1 MPLSVRQSTEMFH
14 LVFLR
19 ALVAKGEDKRLV
31 ALKGGC
37 NLRFFFGSVRYSEDM
52 DLDVVVI
59 ARETLKNK
67 VDRLLRSPAVT
78 APLKAQ
84 GLTIVETSAPKQT
97 ETTQRWK
104 VGLRRE
110 GDELPIRT
118 KVEFSR
124 RDSIEGTAFEAADR
138 DVLRP
143 YGLTPVLAMHYTTG
157 TAIRQ
162 KIHALAART
171 EPQARD
177 VFDLSLLLA
186 RSDAAGLALDA
197 AAKGWLADAIDHA
210 MGISFDEYASKVAAF
225 LEPAHTELYAE
236 RSAWN
241 AMQEDVV
248 ARLEALR

>member
-1 MPLSVRQSTEMFH
+1 MPLSVRQSTEFFH
-14 LVFLR
+14 IVFLR
-19 ALVAKGEDKRLV
+19 ALVAKGEDKALI

-59 ARETLKNK
+59 AKNTLKNK
-67 VDRLLRSPAVT
+67 VDRLLQSPAVT
-78 APLKAQ
+78 APLKTQ
-84 GLTIVETSAPKQT
+84 GLTVAEASAPKQT

-110 GDELPIRT
+110 GDELLIRT

-124 RDSIEGTAFEAADR
+124 RDTIEGAKFEAADR

-143 YGLTPVLAMHYTTG
+143 YGLTPVLATHYTTG

-186 RSDAAGLALDA
+186 RPDAAGLALDA
-197 AAKGWLADAIDHA
+197 AAKKWLEGAIDHA
-210 MGISFDEYASKVAAF
+210 MGISFDEYASKVVAF
-225 LEPAHTELYAE
+225 LEPNHAE
-236 RSAWN
+236 IYQQRAAWD
-241 AMQEDVV
+241 AMQGDVV
-248 ARLEALR
+248 ERLEALR

>member
-1 MPLSVRQSTEMFH
+1 MPLSVRQNTELFH

-19 ALVAKGEDKRLV
+19 ALVARGEDKSLI

-37 NLRFFFGSVRYSEDM
+37 NLRFFFGSIRYSEDM

-59 ARETLKNK
+59 AKETLRNK

-78 APLKAQ
+78 APLKAH
-84 GLTIVETSAPKQT
+84 GLTIVDTSAPKQT

-124 RDSIEGTAFEAADR
+124 REAIAGTKFEAADR
-138 DVLRP
+138 EVLRP
-143 YGLTPVLAMHYTTG
+143 YGLTPVLATHYTTAA
-157 TAIRQ
+157 AIRQ

-177 VFDLSLLLA
+177 VFDLALLLA
-186 RSDAAGLALDA
+186 RPDAAGLALDA
-197 AAKGWLADAIDHA
+197 AAKKWLPDAIDHA
-210 MGISFDEYASKVAAF
+210 MYLSFDEYASKVVAF
-225 LEPAHTELYAE
+225 LEQSHAEVYAD
-236 RSAWN
+236 RSVWG

-248 ARLEALR
+248 ARREALR

>member
-1 MPLSVRQSTEMFH
+1 MFH
-14 LVFLR
+14 LVLLR
-19 ALVAKGEDKRLV
+19 ALVAKGEDKSLIS
-31 ALKGGC
+31 LKGGC

-52 DLDVVVI
+52 DLDVVVM

-67 VDRLLRSPAVT
+67 VVRLLRSPVVT

-84 GLTIVETSAPKQT
+84 GLTIIETSAPKQT

-124 RDSIEGTAFEAADR
+124 RDAIEGAKFEAANR
-138 DVLRP
+138 EVLRP
-143 YGLTPVLAMHYTTG
+143 YGLTPVLATHYTTEA
-157 TAIRQ
+157 AIRQ
-162 KIHALAART
+162 KIHALASRS

-177 VFDLSLLLA
+177 VFDLALLLA
-186 RSDAAGLALDA
+186 RPDAAGLELET
-197 AAKGWLADAIDHA
+197 AAKKWLSDAIDRA
-210 MGISFDEYASKVAAF
+210 MGVSFDEYASKVVAF
-225 LEPAHTELYAE
+225 LEPGHAEVYAD
-236 RSAWN
+236 RAAWD

>member
-1 MPLSVRQSTEMFH
+1 LFH

-59 ARETLKNK
+59 AKDMLKNK
-67 VDRLLRSPAVT
+67 VDRVLQSPAVT
-78 APLKAQ
+78 APLKAH
-84 GLTIVETSAPKQT
+84 GITIVESSSPKQT

-104 VGLRRE
+104 VGLRGV

-124 RDSIEGTAFEAADR
+124 RDAIEGTMFEATDR
-138 DVLRP
+138 EVLRP
-143 YGLTPVLAMHYTTG
+143 YGLTPVLATHYTTRA
-157 TAIRQ
+157 AIRQ
-162 KIHALAART
+162 KVHALAART

-177 VFDLSLLLA
+177 VFDLSLLFS
-186 RSDAAGLALDA
+186 RPDAAGYKLDGTA
-197 AAKGWLADAIDHA
+197 SKWLVEAIDHA
-210 MGISFDEYASKVAAF
+210 MSLSFDEYSSKVVAF
-225 LEPAHTELYAE
+225 LEPSHAEVYAD
-236 RSAWN
+236 RSAWD

-248 ARLEALR
+248 LRLEALR

>member
-1 MPLSVRQSTEMFH
+1 VRQSTELFH

-19 ALVAKGEDKRLV
+19 ALVAKGEDKSLV

-67 VDRLLRSPAVT
+67 VERLLRSPAVT
-78 APLKAQ
+78 APLKAN

-104 VGLRRE
+104 LGLRRE
-110 GDELPIRT
+110 GEELSIRT

-124 RDSIEGTAFEAADR
+124 RDAIEGAKFEAADR
-138 DVLRP
+138 EVLRP
-143 YGLTPVLAMHYTTG
+143 YGLTPVLAAHYTTG
-157 TAIRQ
+157 AAIRQ
-162 KIHALAART
+162 KIHALAARAET
-171 EPQARD
+171 QARD

-186 RSDAAGLALDA
+186 RADAAGLPLDA
-197 AAKGWLADAIDHA
+197 AAEKWLPEAIDHA
-210 MGISFDEYASKVAAF
+210 MGLSFDEYASTVVAF
-225 LEPAHTELYAE
+225 LEPSHAELYRE
-236 RSAWN
+236 RAAWE

-248 ARLEALR
+248 SRLEALR

>member
-1 MPLSVRQSTEMFH
+1 MFH

-19 ALVAKGEDKRLV
+19 ALVAKGEDKGLV
-31 ALKGGC
+31 ALKGGS

-124 RDSIEGTAFEAADR
+124 RDSIEGTAFDAADR
-138 DVLRP
+138 EVLRP
-143 YGLTPVLAMHYTTG
+143 YGLTPVLAMHYTVG
-157 TAIRQ
+157 AAIRQ

-197 AAKGWLADAIDHA
+197 GAKGWLADAIDHA
-210 MGISFDEYASKVAAF
+210 MGISFDEYASKVVAY
-225 LEPAHTELYAE
+225 LEPSHADLYAD